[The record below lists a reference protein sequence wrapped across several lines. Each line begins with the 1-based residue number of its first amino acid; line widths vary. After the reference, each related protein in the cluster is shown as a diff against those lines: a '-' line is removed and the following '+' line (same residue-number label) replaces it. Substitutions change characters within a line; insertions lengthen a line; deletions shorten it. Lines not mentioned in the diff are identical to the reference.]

1 MKKILRKLS
10 VVIGFIILFGG
21 LYISSKLGNSESSKN
36 KKEDTTESTKRSNY
50 VRSMIV
56 KNETLASEV
65 IISGKVIPR
74 QKINLYSEVSGN
86 LVKTGKEFREGIL
99 FKSGELML
107 NIETTEAELELQA
120 AKSQLYSALIA
131 LLPDL
136 KSDFPDNF
144 KVWKEYIDSFEVNEP
159 IKELPKTEN
168 GREKLYI
175 GGKNIENQYINIKR
189 QEYRLTK
196 YKIYAPFDAVLSNA
210 SIYEG
215 ALVRS
220 GQKLGELT
228 HPSHYEVEATVSL
241 HDVKFFRKGNK
252 VKLYSEA
259 TKDEWIGTV
268 ARFGK
273 LIDEKT
279 QSQTIFITVNSS
291 KLNEGMFLNGK
302 ITTKYLT
309 NIVQLPR
316 KLLINNSSV
325 YTIRAGKLSLQNIDV
340 IKVNNNQM
348 YVQKLEDGVEVL
360 AQTLLGAYEGMPVEI
375 IK

>member
-21 LYISSKLGNSESSKN
+21 LYLSSKLGNSGSSKN
-36 KKEDTTESTKRSNY
+36 KKEETAEATTRPNY
-50 VRSMIV
+50 VHSLIA
-56 KNETLASEV
+56 KTETLASQV
-65 IISGKVIPR
+65 IISGKVIAR
-74 QKINLYSEVSGN
+74 QKIDLYSEVSGN
-86 LVKTGKEFREGIL
+86 LNKAGKEFREGIQ

-107 NIETTEAELELQA
+107 TIESTEAELELQG

-136 KSDFPDNF
+136 QSDYHDNF
-144 KVWKEYIDSFEVNEP
+144 KIWKDYIDEFDVNQP
-159 IKELPKTEN
+159 IKELPKTQN
-168 GREKLYI
+168 AREKLYI

-189 QEYRLTK
+189 QEYHLTK
-196 YKIYAPFDAVLSNA
+196 YKIYAPFDGVLSNA

-241 HDVKFFRKGNK
+241 YDVKFFKKGNK

-259 TKDEWIGTV
+259 TKDEWTGTV

-273 LIDEKT
+273 TIDEKT

-302 ITTKYLT
+302 ITTKALA

-325 YTIRAGKLSLQNIDV
+325 YTIREGKLSLHNVDV

-348 YVQKLEDGVEVL
+348 YVRQLEDGVEVL